1 MKKAKRLLLLF
12 MLTAVFF
19 VLPAGQAQAANDMIA
34 QAKTSKVTG
43 GKFVKKSKGL
53 KYRYKEGRY
62 AKNKWHEIGGR
73 IYYFG
78 TDGYAKKGWFTYK
91 KNRYYAGSNSA
102 VYHSKWRTVNGVK
115 YYLKKNGV
123 RAAGEWVKKSGKYYY
138 FRSNGALAVRC
149 QVATGGKY
157 YFVGPDGTRKS
168 NCWVT
173 QKGKRYYFGKNG
185 VRYAGK
191 WVKYKGNYYYLGKNG
206 AMTVNSWVGSYYVGD
221 DGARKTDC
229 VVDGYVLDSTGKRI
243 TAQDFSGKYLIVG
256 DSRIVG
262 MENALAVTDTKFIGK
277 VSMGHSWLTSTAAP
291 IVRTYLN
298 KNRNLKVVFAFGVN
312 DLGNVEQYI
321 SFYQS
326 LMKEYPRTKF
336 YFLSVNPV
344 DEKKETTY
352 GYSVK
357 NSAIA
362 AFNKKLKTA
371 MGSRYI
377 NTYTYLKN
385 NNFLTT
391 DGLHYTNA
399 TYQLLYNYIIKR
411 IS

>member
-1 MKKAKRLLLLF
+1 
-12 MLTAVFF
+12 
-19 VLPAGQAQAANDMIA
+19 
-34 QAKTSKVTG
+34 
-43 GKFVKKSKGL
+43 
-53 KYRYKEGRY
+53 
-62 AKNKWHEIGGR
+62 
-73 IYYFG
+73 
-78 TDGYAKKGWFTYK
+78 
-91 KNRYYAGSNSA
+91 
-102 VYHSKWRTVNGVK
+102 
-115 YYLKKNGV
+115 
-123 RAAGEWVKKSGKYYY
+123 
-138 FRSNGALAVRC
+138 
-149 QVATGGKY
+149 
-157 YFVGPDGTRKS
+157 
-168 NCWVT
+168 
-173 QKGKRYYFGKNG
+173 
-185 VRYAGK
+185 
-191 WVKYKGNYYYLGKNG
+191 
-206 AMTVNSWVGSYYVGD
+206 
-221 DGARKTDC
+221 
-229 VVDGYVLDSTGKRI
+229 
-243 TAQDFSGKYLIVG
+243 
-256 DSRIVG
+256 
-262 MENALAVTDTKFIGK
+262 
-277 VSMGHSWLTSTAAP
+277 MGHSWLTSTAAP

-371 MGSRYI
+371 VGSRYI